1 LPSLKR
7 RLANWVER
15 KANFVILR
23 EGQAHLLP
31 ERLHLRRFFKY
42 FGVDCVFDVGANA
55 GQYALEIRHGVGFA
69 GPIISYEPV
78 PELAEA
84 LRKLASRDP
93 NWHIEECAL
102 DREAGPATF
111 HIMAADVF
119 SSLNR
124 PADDQP
130 AIFDGMNN
138 VAREVQVMRSTLAIE
153 APRWREKLNFR
164 RPFLKLRAQ
173 GSDLAVVLGAGEAIK
188 AFVGLQSELPV
199 RKIYAGSSSFGE
211 MLATYEERGF
221 ELSAFAQQ
229 LANTASHF
237 PTLLQTDCIMFRRD
251 AERIDA
257 ASA

>member
-1 LPSLKR
+1 MSERTPVNTRWKFGTAWALRGPSSPTSLFLNWPR
-7 RLANWVER
+7 RCANW
-15 KANFVILR
+15 
-23 EGQAHLLP
+23 P
-31 ERLHLRRFFKY
+31 
-42 FGVDCVFDVGANA
+42 
-55 GQYALEIRHGVGFA
+55 
-69 GPIISYEPV
+69 
-78 PELAEA
+78 AETP
-84 LRKLASRDP
+84 D
-93 NWHIEECAL
+93 WHIEECAL

-130 AIFDGMNN
+130 AIFDGMNY
-138 VAREVQVMRSTLAIE
+138 VAREVEVMRSTLAIE

-173 GSDLAVVLGAGEAIK
+173 GSDLAVVLGAGESIK

-221 ELSAFAQQ
+221 ELSAFTQQ

-251 AERIDA
+251 AERIGA
-257 ASA
+257 APA